1 MPIYCSSGETFGED
15 SSETL
20 FHSVAGG
27 QILAN
32 LLQMLLVDLIQLHN
46 PTPEECEHG
55 DLMGNDPRIAAAPAR
70 FSNRE
75 GCGPNFILNSAVETA
90 KYTKYAKGP
99 GVCELGPLTNW
110 VKIFWCGGRPCHP
123 LLSRGS
129 SGSRF
134 IPTAVSRFIDWK

>member
-1 MPIYCSSGETFGED
+1 
-15 SSETL
+15 L

-55 DLMGNDPRIAAAPAR
+55 DLMGNDRGIADAPAR

-75 GCGPNFILNSAVETA
+75 GREPN
-90 KYTKYAKGP
+90 
-99 GVCELGPLTNW
+99 
-110 VKIFWCGGRPCHP
+110 
-123 LLSRGS
+123 
-129 SGSRF
+129 
-134 IPTAVSRFIDWK
+134 FIDWK